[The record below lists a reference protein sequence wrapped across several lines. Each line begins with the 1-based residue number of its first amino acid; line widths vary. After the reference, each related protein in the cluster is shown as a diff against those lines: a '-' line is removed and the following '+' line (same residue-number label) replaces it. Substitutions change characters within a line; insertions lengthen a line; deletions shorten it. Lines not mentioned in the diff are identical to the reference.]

1 MPEVPSDPSPVGFVG
16 REAELR
22 ALRDVAATS
31 GSGRPRTV
39 LIEGAPGIG
48 KTTLVARLLDEVGE
62 ARVVRCAGEEGERDL
77 PFGVADQLLRSLTG
91 AAAGGLGAGDYVAV
105 GSAIRDALAASD
117 SRLTVVVVDDVQW
130 VDRDSVRALLF
141 AIRRLV
147 VEPVL
152 TLFCVRSVD
161 ASALP
166 EGLVSLAERMT
177 LAPFS
182 ADELG
187 ALADGLRIELP
198 AAAAQRLR
206 SHTRGIPLHARA
218 LLEELPASTWIEGDR
233 PLPAPR
239 SFSALIQARLER
251 CASGTRALVEA
262 CAVVGD
268 DWGLS
273 ALGTVAG
280 VDEPVPALDE
290 AVAEGLLAVDWHEPG
305 RPVSVAHAL
314 VRAAVEQ
321 ALGPAQRVRL
331 HLAAAAT
338 SPDPVTVMRHRAAA
352 SPGADEDLADAID
365 ALARAERDQ
374 GAWVRAASLWRS
386 AAAVSG
392 SARTADERRLRAID
406 AYLAGTDLVGA
417 RALAATLEPAPMD
430 ALRGAVLGRL
440 ALWGPSPRDAEP
452 LLEAAWAACDAA
464 HDPDLAADIAL
475 RLSVYW
481 ISRMRT
487 RRARVWAQRALEIAP
502 GRTPPEDWAQMLLAR
517 FRLRAAERIGAG
529 SATLPVLDGEVSAI
543 ATIRGWRRLRD
554 DDIAGARA
562 ELETALRA
570 PAAPDARPST
580 MTGLVWALFVAG
592 AWDQAAVETE
602 RLLALIAGWVQP
614 MYPPMYPF
622 TWWMLVAVPAARGD
636 SEQAERLLGLATE
649 TANDTERCVVGLG
662 LTRAIVAYTRGDATG
677 VLEALDPLR
686 ALRARE
692 DLDGPPHEWQHL
704 YADALVDLG
713 RLPEAETIL
722 DEYEPLAVRQGRRAV
737 GARLAR
743 VRGRLHAARGEYA
756 EAEEA
761 FQAALGWL
769 DGLTMPYRR
778 AAVELA
784 YGESLRRARRRREAA
799 ARLGSALA
807 TFEALGARPAR
818 DRCRRELDACG
829 VGGAAGRA
837 GRAGGGGRL
846 TPQEAA
852 IAERVAAGLRN
863 REIAEELMVSTRTVE
878 FHLTN
883 IYAKLGL
890 KSRAQLVARGVEAS
904 TRPPSLTPG
913 GRATH

>member
-1 MPEVPSDPSPVGFVG
+1 M
-16 REAELR
+16 
-22 ALRDVAATS
+22 
-31 GSGRPRTV
+31 
-39 LIEGAPGIG
+39 
-48 KTTLVARLLDEVGE
+48 
-62 ARVVRCAGEEGERDL
+62 
-77 PFGVADQLLRSLTG
+77 
-91 AAAGGLGAGDYVAV
+91 
-105 GSAIRDALAASD
+105 
-117 SRLTVVVVDDVQW
+117 
-130 VDRDSVRALLF
+130 
-141 AIRRLV
+141 
-147 VEPVL
+147 
-152 TLFCVRSVD
+152 
-161 ASALP
+161 
-166 EGLVSLAERMT
+166 
-177 LAPFS
+177 
-182 ADELG
+182 
-187 ALADGLRIELP
+187 
-198 AAAAQRLR
+198 
-206 SHTRGIPLHARA
+206 
-218 LLEELPASTWIEGDR
+218 
-233 PLPAPR
+233 
-239 SFSALIQARLER
+239 
-251 CASGTRALVEA
+251 EA

-273 ALGTVAG
+273 ELGTVAG
-280 VDEPVPALDE
+280 VAQPVPALDE
-290 AVAEGLLAVDWHEPG
+290 AVAEGLLAVEWDRPG
-305 RPVSVAHAL
+305 RPVSAAHAL

-338 SPDPVTVMRHRAAA
+338 SQDPVTVMRHRAAA
-352 SPGADEDLADAID
+352 APGADEDLAEEID
-365 ALARAERDQ
+365 ALARAEQDQ
-374 GAWVRAASLWRS
+374 GAWIRAASLWRS

-392 SARTADERRLRAID
+392 GASKADERRLRAID
-406 AYLAGTDLVGA
+406 AYLAGTDLVAA
-417 RALAATLEPAPMD
+417 RALAATLDPAPID

-452 LLEAAWAACDAA
+452 LLEAAWAACDDAD
-464 HDPDLAADIAL
+464 DPDLAADIAL

-487 RRARVWAQRALEIAP
+487 RRARVWAQRALELAP

-517 FRLRAAERIGAG
+517 FRLRAAERLGPR
-529 SATLPVLDGEVSAI
+529 SATLPVPEGEVSAV

-562 ELETALRA
+562 ELEAALRA
-570 PAAPDARPST
+570 PAAPDGRPST
-580 MTGLVWALFVAG
+580 ITGLVWALFVSG

-636 SEQAERLLGLATE
+636 AEQAERLLRLATE

-662 LTRAIVAYTRGDATG
+662 LTRAIVAYTRGDAAS
-677 VLEALDPLR
+677 VVEALEPLR
-686 ALRARE
+686 ALRAGE

-704 YADALVDLG
+704 AGDALVDLG
-713 RLPEAETIL
+713 RLPEAQTLL
-722 DEYEPLAVRQGRRAV
+722 DEYEPLAVRQGRRAI

-756 EAEEA
+756 EAEAA
-761 FQAALGWL
+761 FQAALERL
-769 DGLTMPYRR
+769 DGLAMPYRR
-778 AAVELA
+778 ASVELA

-807 TFEALGARPAR
+807 TFESLGARPAR

-829 VGGAAGRA
+829 VGGAGSRD
-837 GRAGGGGRL
+837 GTGGRL
-846 TPQEAA
+846 TPQEGA

-890 KSRAQLVARGVEAS
+890 KSRAQLAARRAGHSRWPRHAL
-904 TRPPSLTPG
+904 TPPSATNVAPVMKPAPSEARKQARPAISSGRPRRVIRCSEVICRALAAGSSAASMKARAIGVSMIPG
-913 GRATH
+913 QMQLQRTSGAKSIAVSLVRWMTAAFVVP